1 MLSPPPALKFP
12 IASPLSAREG
22 KRIGWSTFL
31 SHILYL
37 EKEKKKEQDREAL
50 LSNHCPRLV
59 VTEVTISACSSGSC
73 VQRSGGWG

>member
-1 MLSPPPALKFP
+1 MLSPPPTLKFP

-37 EKEKKKEQDREAL
+37 EKEKKKKRT
-50 LSNHCPRLV
+50 R
-59 VTEVTISACSSGSC
+59 
-73 VQRSGGWG
+73 